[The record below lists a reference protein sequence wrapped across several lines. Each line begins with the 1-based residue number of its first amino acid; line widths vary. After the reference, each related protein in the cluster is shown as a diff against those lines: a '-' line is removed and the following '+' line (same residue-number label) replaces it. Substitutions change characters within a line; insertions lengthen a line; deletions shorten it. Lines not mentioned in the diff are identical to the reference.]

1 MKPENRFDCN
11 KDLCPSQGSTQF
23 FTTKEDINIK
33 PYNRTFRRETVGNVF
48 GVICFLIVGKL
59 KSLL

>member
-23 FTTKEDINIK
+23 FTTKEDKTLSRIIGHSGGRLLAM
-33 PYNRTFRRETVGNVF
+33 YLALYVF
-48 GVICFLIVGKL
+48 
-59 KSLL
+59 